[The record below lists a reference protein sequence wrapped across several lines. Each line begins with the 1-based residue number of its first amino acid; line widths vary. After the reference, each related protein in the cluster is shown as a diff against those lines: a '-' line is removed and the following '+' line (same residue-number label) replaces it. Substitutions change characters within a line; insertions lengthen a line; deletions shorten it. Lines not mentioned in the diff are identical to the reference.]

1 VSARRIAYLAGAAVL
16 VSSGAYVFIY
26 LDRWEWNRAMFAAIL
41 FIAAEVAIIGV
52 AVMERLRS
60 LGDRVDELSR
70 KPSVDPQVLGHI
82 REAAPE
88 PSKPFAWLDPRN
100 EKLGVFVPVLMGAG
114 MVLSGLAWLVERI
127 ARRTAGPVLERG
139 LAGQLHKLA
148 MPDRLIG
155 DDDGLAVLRGP
166 VGR

>member
-1 VSARRIAYLAGAAVL
+1 MSARRIAYLAGVAL
-16 VSSGAYVFIY
+16 LLSSGAYVFIY

-41 FIAAEVAIIGV
+41 FVATEVAIIGV

-60 LGDRVDELSR
+60 LGERVDELGR
-70 KPSVDPQVLGHI
+70 RPTVDPEVLGHI
-82 REAAPE
+82 RDAAPE

-139 LAGQLHKLA
+139 LAGQLHALR
-148 MPDRLIG
+148 MPDHLLG

-166 VGR
+166 VRR